1 LLSWLSLIVLVPTV
15 YMLYVSFTNPIIG
28 GPISY
33 ASMFAGVFGALIG
46 GAVIYYIA
54 YMYRKSQ
61 GLNLKLVFSAIPP
74 E

>member
-1 LLSWLSLIVLVPTV
+1 
-15 YMLYVSFTNPIIG
+15 MLYASFTNPIIG

-46 GAVIYYIA
+46 GVVIYFVA
-54 YMYRKSQ
+54 YAYRKSQ
-61 GLNLKLVFSAIPP
+61 GLDLKMIFSAIPP